1 MEWWEK
7 ELRGMF
13 LDGVIFERLY
23 GVKKGECEETELS
36 GAEGGGGGWSQVQ
49 EQMGGGGTWG

>member
-1 MEWWEK
+1 
-7 ELRGMF
+7 MF